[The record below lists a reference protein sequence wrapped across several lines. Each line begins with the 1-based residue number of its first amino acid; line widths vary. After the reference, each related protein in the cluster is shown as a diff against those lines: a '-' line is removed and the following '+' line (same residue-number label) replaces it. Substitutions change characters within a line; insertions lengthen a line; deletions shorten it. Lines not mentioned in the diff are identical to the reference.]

1 VLAGIAHAGFFKPT
15 PIQKMTIPVAVL
27 GHDVVAMARTGSGK
41 TAAFVIPILER
52 LKCHSETV
60 GARALILSPTR
71 DLALQTLK
79 VNRLTVVLV
88 S

>member
-1 VLAGIAHAGFFKPT
+1 MFAYSFQVLAGIAHAGFFKPT
-15 PIQKMTIPVAVL
+15 PIQKKTIPMAVL
-27 GHDVVAMARTGSGK
+27 GHDVVAMARTGAGK

-79 VNRLTVVLV
+79 VR
-88 S
+88 